1 MMQLPRMGLRL
12 PTEAEWEDAARGGT
26 STPWWTGF
34 DRESLHGAANIA
46 DGCAKRAGADW
57 PDLKDDWGF
66 EDGHVFHG
74 PMGCTRANP
83 FGLHE
88 VIGNVWE
95 WTFDVAYS
103 YGETSFSESQF
114 RRSLRGGCFVN
125 RAKLARSAARDN
137 QDPDFRYLSIGVR
150 PAMTLPD

>member
-46 DGCAKRAGADW
+46 DGCVKRAGADW